1 MLFKK
6 KKKTNNFIKDDEL
19 SNDSLETKQSFLS
32 EFFHK
37 YDENNNTNE
46 DTNTDSVESNDNSML
61 DNGSSSNDNNSMLD
75 NNSSSVDNNMGNV
88 EIGNGMDTLSDMY
101 GNSGSM
107 LDSNTNSS
115 NSMVDINTNP
125 TTNNNE
131 EMDMINTPV
140 EDKKDNNI
148 PTTKVKSP
156 KFKRKRGSEVSGIF
170 DKLFDL
176 IFVALLVFLFLR
188 YSPKIVT
195 FYGNGKVKYAK
206 MATEMATEIKD
217 YYEQEGQKCSTNT
230 PRKYYFNL
238 YDSTERFGKKYKS
251 PYLKRAIEGYV
262 EIQDDGRTVEYYV
275 YFSDG
280 LFGVHG
286 VKLEDIDKGD
296 IELFT
301 FLTLDH
307 PEAMECKIKFENKM

>member
-19 SNDSLETKQSFLS
+19 SNDSLETKHSFLS
-32 EFFHK
+32 DFFHK
-37 YDENNNTNE
+37 NDNNTTDDN
-46 DTNTDSVESNDNSML
+46 TNNVDSNDNINSVESKDNSML
-61 DNGSSSNDNNSMLD
+61 G
-75 NNSSSVDNNMGNV
+75 NSSISNNNMGNV
-88 EIGNGMDTLSDMY
+88 DISNGMTTLNDMY
-101 GNSGSM
+101 NSGSM
-107 LDSNTNSS
+107 LDSNSNS
-115 NSMVDINTNP
+115 NSMIDINTN

-131 EMDMINTPV
+131 EMDMINTPI
-140 EDKKDNNI
+140 EDNKDINNI
-148 PTTKVKSP
+148 PTTKVKTP
-156 KFKRKRGSEVSGIF
+156 KIKRKRGSEGSGIF

-188 YSPKIVT
+188 YSPKVIT
-195 FYGNGKVKYAK
+195 YYGDGKVKYAK
-206 MATEMATEIKD
+206 MATEMATEIKA
-217 YYEQEGQKCSTNT
+217 YYEQEGQECSTNT

-262 EIQDDGRTVEYYV
+262 EIQDDGKSIEYYV

-286 VKLEDIDKGD
+286 VKLGDIDKGD

-301 FLTLDH
+301 YLTLDH